1 MVDYTEPVNTS
12 RQEGKKVLSS
22 GTFALQGH
30 DPESTVYF
38 KNIKLK
44 ILPEISDDAA
54 AVAVN
59 DVASKM
65 LDYQADHFA
74 FIDQHIHTG
83 GSFNIDSA
91 MQSFYN
97 TGINLGLVVDV
108 DKIEKGK
115 ANETLAQHVV
125 KYSHL
130 PVFLGIFRNNLQLL
144 EGVTPATT
152 SQFDYVIG
160 DITRFK
166 NSRGMEA
173 DVLKNENIEDREA
186 FMDAYVNAIT
196 AGLDQGGINIWAT
209 PTLLPESLSSDY
221 DKLWTTERMTK
232 VIDAARRNN
241 VAIEVYNPKRIP
253 SITFIKLAK
262 EKGCTFTAGGLFKE
276 NKISEPD
283 YFYEVID
290 QCKLDYKDIYIPG
303 NTN

>member
-1 MVDYTEPVNTS
+1 MVRRKAFIY
-12 RQEGKKVLSS
+12 L
-22 GTFALQGH
+22 
-30 DPESTVYF
+30 

-173 DVLKNENIEDREA
+173 DVLKNENIED
-186 FMDAYVNAIT
+186 
-196 AGLDQGGINIWAT
+196 
-209 PTLLPESLSSDY
+209 PTSE
-221 DKLWTTERMTK
+221 
-232 VIDAARRNN
+232 N
-241 VAIEVYNPKRIP
+241 V
-253 SITFIKLAK
+253 TFLVFF
-262 EKGCTFTAGGLFKE
+262 TF
-276 NKISEPD
+276 
-283 YFYEVID
+283 FY
-290 QCKLDYKDIYIPG
+290 
-303 NTN
+303 